1 MYYNFLKK
9 KNLPFFPLDS
19 LGEVKPMIKFGEVI
33 GGESFRWDLLLQI
46 PSSEDLSS
54 SLSLLRPAMLGKP
67 ETEAFEFE
75 AAELPPPQPV
85 DEAGPPDAAEQ

>member
-1 MYYNFLKK
+1 M

-67 ETEAFEFE
+67 ETEAFELE
-75 AAELPPPQPV
+75 AAELPPLPV